1 MMQQSYADFDF
12 YSHQY
17 LGNRIKTETEFK
29 RYALRASR
37 FMDLFTFN
45 QMIGNLPSDAN
56 GLYQIQ
62 SACCALAE
70 DIQEIESI
78 RSKSGSGNSSG
89 GDYIKSLSSGGESVT
104 YGQSALTQAA
114 MGDQTAVSRYLN
126 ARAKTYLSGVSDDQ
140 GHCYLYG
147 GLD

>member
-1 MMQQSYADFDF
+1 MQQSYADFDF
-12 YSHQY
+12 YSNQY
-17 LGNRIKTETEFK
+17 LGNRIRTETEFQ

-45 QMIGNLPSDAN
+45 QMIGNLPSDADA
-56 GLYQIQ
+56 LYLIH
-62 SACCALAE
+62 SACCALAD
-70 DIQEIESI
+70 DIQELDSI
-78 RSKSGSGNSSG
+78 RQKTGSGSSAG
-89 GDYIKSLSSGGESVT
+89 GDYIKSMTSGGESIT
-104 YGQSALTQAA
+104 FGQSALTQAA
-114 MGDQTAVSRYLN
+114 TGDQMAVSRYLN